1 MSIRGHI
8 PLRRCL
14 GCRSVK
20 PQASL
25 LRLAEG
31 GDAGWR
37 IDPERRLG
45 GRGHYV
51 CLSESCL
58 ARLLTQR
65 TVRGMFFPSTI
76 QQIRR
81 MIKEQSEV
89 EPS

>member
-1 MSIRGHI
+1 MSTRGHI
-8 PLRRCL
+8 PLRLCL

-25 LRLAEG
+25 LRLAED

-58 ARLLTQR
+58 ARLLKQKAA
-65 TVRGMFFPSTI
+65 RGVFSPSTI

-81 MIKEQSEV
+81 MIKEQPAV
-89 EPS
+89 ESS

>member
-1 MSIRGHI
+1 MSTHGHI
-8 PLRRCL
+8 PFRRCL
-14 GCRSVK
+14 GCWSVK

-37 IDPERRLG
+37 IDPERRFG

-58 ARLLTQR
+58 ARLLKQKA
-65 TVRGMFFPSTI
+65 VRGVFSPSTI

-89 EPS
+89 E